1 MAHSHPKDEMP
12 DPITILEVR
21 EIAKKRLDPAA
32 WDYYITGADGELSVR
47 RNEAIFKKS
56 VFTYNTRPNK
66 TMLTPAT
73 RLLFRPQVL
82 RDVTTIDTSTT
93 ILGKRYDIPI
103 AIAPSAYQK
112 LAGGEGEPDTA
123 RAASAL
129 GTNIILS
136 SNATTSLEDVA
147 SALPQRD
154 EHYPKPWFQLYFL
167 NSRDLTTDLIRRAE
181 KAGYEALVLTVDTVV
196 LGNRLHER
204 KKPMKLPEGMAMG
217 NVKSRRAGGVSK
229 AGLLLH
235 ARTAADFK
243 ELVDEHRDTLTDM
256 SLRWDEVIPWLRSQ
270 TKMKIILKG
279 ILTEE
284 DAQRAV
290 EAGVDAII
298 VSNHGGRQLDGVPST
313 LEALPEVS
321 DAVRGKIPVIFDGGI
336 THGSDV
342 FKALALG
349 ADLCLIG
356 RTALWGLAWNGQK
369 GVEDVLHILERELSR
384 TMALMGVARLRDI
397 SRSMLGRARKTGFGV
412 AKL

>member
-1 MAHSHPKDEMP
+1 M
-12 DPITILEVR
+12 
-21 EIAKKRLDPAA
+21 
-32 WDYYITGADGELSVR
+32 
-47 RNEAIFKKS
+47 
-56 VFTYNTRPNK
+56 
-66 TMLTPAT
+66 T

-82 RDVTTIDTSTT
+82 RDVTSIDTRTT

-123 RAASAL
+123 RAAWAL
-129 GTNIILS
+129 GTNITLS

-147 SALPQRD
+147 AALPERD

-167 NSRDLTTDLIRRAE
+167 HGRELTGDLIKRAE

-196 LGNRLHER
+196 LGNRIHER
-204 KKPMKLPEGMAMG
+204 KKPLQLPKGMEMA
-217 NVKSRRAGGVSK
+217 NKKSRSAGGVSK
-229 AGLLLH
+229 ASMLLH
-235 ARTAADFK
+235 AKTAADFK
-243 ELVDEHRDTLTDM
+243 EIYEENKDTLTDM
-256 SLRWDEVIPWLRSQ
+256 SLRWDEAIPWLRSQ

-279 ILTEE
+279 IMTEE
-284 DAQRAV
+284 DAKRAV
-290 EAGVDAII
+290 EAEVDAII

-313 LEALPEVS
+313 LEALPEVA

-336 THGSDV
+336 TRGSDV

-356 RTALWGLAWNGQK
+356 RTALWGLAWDGQK
-369 GVEDVLHILERELSR
+369 GVEGVLHILERELAR
-384 TMALMGVARLRDI
+384 TMALMGVSRLKDI
-397 SRSMLGRARKTGFGV
+397 TRSMLGRAKKGGFGV

>member
-1 MAHSHPKDEMP
+1 MTQIPLLK
-12 DPITILEVR
+12 
-21 EIAKKRLDPAA
+21 
-32 WDYYITGADGELSVR
+32 
-47 RNEAIFKKS
+47 
-56 VFTYNTRPNK
+56 
-66 TMLTPAT
+66 PAT

-82 RDVTTIDTSTT
+82 RDVTSIDTSTT

-112 LAGGEGEPDTA
+112 LAGSEGEPDTA

-147 SALPQRD
+147 SALPERD

-217 NVKSRRAGGVSK
+217 NVRSRRAGGVSK

-235 ARTAADFK
+235 AKTAADFK
-243 ELVDEHRDTLTDM
+243 ALVDEHRDTLTDM

-313 LEALPEVS
+313 LEALPEVA

-397 SRSMLGRARKTGFGV
+397 SRSMLGRAKKTGFGV